1 MEFDAFAG
9 PERGLDS
16 NLSETLNYSNEFERF
31 DDGWIDRPIFT
42 RFRLIAARNP
52 GKIALDDGVLQL
64 TYQDVLR
71 VAQNLALHVEAT
83 VPKGRPIGIF
93 LPNGSLFPAAALAC
107 LAAGRL
113 YVPIDQNYP
122 PERTDQIIREA
133 RLAAIYD
140 RGPAPCRIIV
150 RQTRCGAEI
159 AIARLGLFALELAS
173 TSARGQRCK
182 AAFPVRIL
190 SSAKSQ
196 QSTTVCVHANR

>member
-1 MEFDAFAG
+1 MGFDAFVG
-9 PERGLDS
+9 PARGLDG
-16 NLSETLNYSNEFERF
+16 NLSETFNYSNEFERF

-83 VPKGRPIGIF
+83 VAKGRPIGIF
-93 LPNGSLFPAAALAC
+93 Q
-107 LAAGRL
+107 R
-113 YVPIDQNYP
+113 
-122 PERTDQIIREA
+122 
-133 RLAAIYD
+133 
-140 RGPAPCRIIV
+140 
-150 RQTRCGAEI
+150 
-159 AIARLGLFALELAS
+159 LAS
-173 TSARGQRCK
+173 TLAQCQRCK

>member
-1 MEFDAFAG
+1 MGFDAFVG
-9 PERGLDS
+9 PARGLDG
-16 NLSETLNYSNEFERF
+16 NLSETFNYSNEFERF

-83 VPKGRPIGIF
+83 VPKGRPVGIF

-107 LAAGRL
+107 LATGRL

-133 RLAAIYD
+133 RLAAIIMD
-140 RGPAPCRIIV
+140 RSN
-150 RQTRCGAEI
+150 
-159 AIARLGLFALELAS
+159 AIAGLPC
-173 TSARGQRCK
+173 SAIRQLYIGESLVNNISPEISI
-182 AAFPVRIL
+182 APVG
-190 SSAKSQ
+190 
-196 QSTTVCVHANR
+196 